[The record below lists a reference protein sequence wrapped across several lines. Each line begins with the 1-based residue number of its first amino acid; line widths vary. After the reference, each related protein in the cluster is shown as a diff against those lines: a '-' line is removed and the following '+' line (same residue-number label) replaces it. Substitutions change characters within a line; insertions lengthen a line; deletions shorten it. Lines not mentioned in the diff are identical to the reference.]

1 MTSNKYP
8 LPSTEH
14 SDSQFNA
21 ELSEWIR
28 GAARGD
34 QESKKKIYQRIAAQ
48 IFRIVRRIVGQDHV
62 DDVVQ
67 DFFVT
72 LFAKITQFRFESSFE
87 TWVHRMAVNQSLQH
101 LRKASREQERIRQY
115 AGDGAVQSTP
125 KDESSSREDAEVL
138 EIAMNHLSG
147 DQRALL
153 HMKEVE
159 GFGYQQIAEVLGVPE
174 GTVGSRLNKA
184 RSELRSALTQLGW
197 EV

>member
-1 MTSNKYP
+1 MTSKVYSSQPNEHSND
-8 LPSTEH
+8 PST
-14 SDSQFNA
+14 A
-21 ELSEWIR
+21 ELAVWIR
-28 GAARGD
+28 DAGRGD
-34 QESKKKIYQRIAAQ
+34 QDSQKKIYQRIAAQ
-48 IFRIVRRIVGQDHV
+48 IVRIVRRIVGQDNV

-72 LFAKITQFRFESSFE
+72 LFAKINQFRFESSFE

-101 LRKASREQERIRQY
+101 LRKSTREQERLRQF
-115 AGDGAVQSTP
+115 AGNGASQSP
-125 KDESSSREDAEVL
+125 RKDERSSREDAEML
-138 EIAMNHLSG
+138 ELAMNHLSG
-147 DQRALL
+147 DHRALL

-184 RSELRSALTQLGW
+184 RTELKSALTQLGW

>member
-8 LPSTEH
+8 LPSNEQ
-14 SDSQFNA
+14 SDNQTIA

-34 QESKKKIYQRIAAQ
+34 QESQKKIYQRIAAQ

-72 LFAKITQFRFESSFE
+72 LFAKISQFRFESSFE

-101 LRKASREQERIRQY
+101 LRKATREQERIRKFT
-115 AGDGAVQSTP
+115 GEGASQTMP
-125 KDESSSREDAEVL
+125 QDENSSREDAEVL
-138 EIAMNHLSG
+138 AIAMNHLSG

-184 RSELRSALTQLGW
+184 RSELRTALTQLGW

>member
-1 MTSNKYP
+1 MTSNKHP
-8 LPSTEH
+8 FPSNKLP
-14 SDSQFNA
+14 DRPFDA
-21 ELSEWIR
+21 ELAEWIR
-28 GAARGD
+28 GAALGD
-34 QESKKKIYQRIAAQ
+34 QESQKKIYQRIAAQ
-48 IFRIVRRIVGQDHV
+48 IVRIVRRIVGQDHV

-72 LFAKITQFRFESSFE
+72 LFAKISQFRFESSFE
-87 TWVHRMAVNQSLQH
+87 TWVHRTAVNQSLQH

-115 AGDGAVQSTP
+115 AGDAAVQSIP

-147 DQRALL
+147 DQRTLL

-184 RSELRSALTQLGW
+184 RSELRSALTHLGW

>member
-1 MTSNKYP
+1 MASNTHPFPSNK
-8 LPSTEH
+8 LP
-14 SDSQFNA
+14 DRPFDA
-21 ELSEWIR
+21 ELAEWIR
-28 GAARGD
+28 GAALGD
-34 QESKKKIYQRIAAQ
+34 QESQKKIYQRIAAQ
-48 IFRIVRRIVGQDHV
+48 IVRIVRRIVGQDHV

-72 LFAKITQFRFESSFE
+72 LFAKISQFRFESSFE

-115 AGDGAVQSTP
+115 AGDGAVRSIP

-197 EV
+197 EG

>member
-1 MTSNKYP
+1 MTSNKFQ
-8 LPSTEH
+8 LPSNEH

-21 ELSEWIR
+21 ELAEWIR
-28 GAARGD
+28 GAALGN
-34 QESKKKIYQRIAAQ
+34 QESQKKIYQRIAAQ
-48 IFRIVRRIVGQDHV
+48 IVRIVRRIVGQDHV

-72 LFAKITQFRFESSFE
+72 LFAKISQFRFESSFE

-101 LRKASREQERIRQY
+101 LRKASREQERIRRY
-115 AGDGAVQSTP
+115 AGDGAMQSTP
-125 KDESSSREDAEVL
+125 KDQSSSRENAEVL

-159 GFGYQQIAEVLGVPE
+159 GFGYHQIAEVLGVPE

-184 RSELRSALTQLGW
+184 RSELRSALTHLGW

>member
-8 LPSTEH
+8 LPSNEQ
-14 SDSQFNA
+14 SDSQTNA
-21 ELSEWIR
+21 ELPEWIR
-28 GAARGD
+28 GAVRGD
-34 QESKKKIYQRIAAQ
+34 QESQKKIYQRIAAQ

-72 LFAKITQFRFESSFE
+72 LFAKISQFRFESSFE

-101 LRKASREQERIRQY
+101 LRKATREQERIRKF
-115 AGDGAVQSTP
+115 AGDGAVQSMP
-125 KDESSSREDAEVL
+125 KDESSSREDAEAL

-159 GFGYQQIAEVLGVPE
+159 GFGYQKIAEVLGVPE

-184 RSELRSALTQLGW
+184 RSELRCALTQLGW

>member
-8 LPSTEH
+8 LPRSEH
-14 SDSQFNA
+14 PDNG
-21 ELSEWIR
+21 ELAEWIR
-28 GAARGD
+28 GAVRGD
-34 QESKKKIYQRIAAQ
+34 QESQKKIYQRIAAQ
-48 IFRIVRRIVGQDHV
+48 IVRIVRRIVGQDDV

-67 DFFVT
+67 DLFVT
-72 LFAKITQFRFESSFE
+72 LFAKIGQFRFESSFE

-101 LRKASREQERIRQY
+101 LRKSNREQERLRQF
-115 AGDGAVQSTP
+115 AEKGTTP
-125 KDESSSREDAEVL
+125 IMSNDEHSLREDAEVL

-159 GFGYQQIAEVLGVPE
+159 DFDYQQIAEVLGVPE

-184 RSELRSALTQLGW
+184 RTELRSALTQLGW

>member
-8 LPSTEH
+8 LPSNEQ
-14 SDSQFNA
+14 SDNQTIA

-28 GAARGD
+28 GASRGD
-34 QESKKKIYQRIAAQ
+34 QESQKKIYQRIAAQ

-72 LFAKITQFRFESSFE
+72 LFAKISQFRFESSFE

-115 AGDGAVQSTP
+115 AGDGAVQSMP
-125 KDESSSREDAEVL
+125 KDENSSREDAEVL
-138 EIAMNHLSG
+138 ELAMNHLSG

-184 RSELRSALTQLGW
+184 RSELRTALTQLGW

>member
-1 MTSNKYP
+1 MTSNNYP
-8 LPSTEH
+8 LPSNEH
-14 SDSQFNA
+14 SDNQSIA

-28 GAARGD
+28 GAAGGD
-34 QESKKKIYQRIAAQ
+34 QESQKKIYQRIAAQ
-48 IFRIVRRIVGQDHV
+48 IVRIVRRIVGQDNV

-72 LFAKITQFRFESSFE
+72 LFAKISQFRFESSFE

-101 LRKASREQERIRQY
+101 LRKSTREQERLRQF
-115 AGDGAVQSTP
+115 AGNGASQSP
-125 KDESSSREDAEVL
+125 RKDERSSREDAEML
-138 EIAMNHLSG
+138 ELAMNHLSG

-184 RSELRSALTQLGW
+184 RTELKSALTQLGW

>member
-1 MTSNKYP
+1 MTSNN
-8 LPSTEH
+8 LPSSEH
-14 SDSQFNA
+14 SDRQFDP

-28 GAARGD
+28 GAVCGD
-34 QESKKKIYQRIAAQ
+34 QESQKKIYQRIAAQ
-48 IFRIVRRIVGQDHV
+48 IVRIVRRIVGHDHV

-72 LFAKITQFRFESSFE
+72 LFAKISQFRFESSFE

-101 LRKASREQERIRQY
+101 LRKSTREQERIRQF
-115 AGDGAVQSTP
+115 ASEGA
-125 KDESSSREDAEVL
+125 SRYHQKNEHSAREAAELL

>member
-8 LPSTEH
+8 LPSNEH
-14 SDSQFNA
+14 SDNQSVA

-34 QESKKKIYQRIAAQ
+34 QESQKKIYQRIAAQ
-48 IFRIVRRIVGQDHV
+48 IVRIVRRIVGQDHV

-72 LFAKITQFRFESSFE
+72 LFAKISQFRFESSFE

-101 LRKASREQERIRQY
+101 LRKSTREQERIRQF
-115 AGDGAVQSTP
+115 AGDAASRSSL
-125 KDESSSREDAEVL
+125 KDEHSSHEDAEVL

-147 DQRALL
+147 DQRAIL

-184 RSELRSALTQLGW
+184 RSELKSALTQLGW
-197 EV
+197 GG

>member
-8 LPSTEH
+8 LPSNEQ
-14 SDSQFNA
+14 SDNQTIA

-34 QESKKKIYQRIAAQ
+34 QESQKKIYQRIAAQ

-67 DFFVT
+67 DFLVI
-72 LFAKITQFRFESSFE
+72 LFAKISQFRFESSFE

-115 AGDGAVQSTP
+115 AGDGAVQSMP
-125 KDESSSREDAEVL
+125 KDENSSREDAEVL

-184 RSELRSALTQLGW
+184 RSELRTALTQLGW

>member
-1 MTSNKYP
+1 MTSKKYP
-8 LPSTEH
+8 LPH
-14 SDSQFNA
+14 NDQSDHPFDA

-34 QESKKKIYQRIAAQ
+34 QESQKKIYQRIAAQ
-48 IFRIVRRIVGQDHV
+48 IVRIVRRIVGQDHV

-72 LFAKITQFRFESSFE
+72 LFVKISQFRFESSFE

-101 LRKASREQERIRQY
+101 LRKSSREQVRLRQF
-115 AGDGAVQSTP
+115 AEKGTTQTMP
-125 KDESSSREDAEVL
+125 NDEHSLREDAEVL

-184 RSELRSALTQLGW
+184 RTELRSALTLLGW

>member
-8 LPSTEH
+8 LPSNGQ
-14 SDSQFNA
+14 SDNQTIA

-34 QESKKKIYQRIAAQ
+34 QESQKKIYQRIAAQ

-72 LFAKITQFRFESSFE
+72 LFAKISQFRFESSFE

-115 AGDGAVQSTP
+115 AGDGAVQSMP
-125 KDESSSREDAEVL
+125 KDENSSREDAEVL

-184 RSELRSALTQLGW
+184 RSELRIALTQLGW

>member
-1 MTSNKYP
+1 MTSNKHP
-8 LPSTEH
+8 FPSNKLP
-14 SDSQFNA
+14 DRPFDA
-21 ELSEWIR
+21 ELAEWIR
-28 GAARGD
+28 GAALGD
-34 QESKKKIYQRIAAQ
+34 QESQKKIYQRIAAQ
-48 IFRIVRRIVGQDHV
+48 IVRIVRRIVGQDHV

-72 LFAKITQFRFESSFE
+72 LFAKISQFRFESSFE

-115 AGDGAVQSTP
+115 AGDAAVQSIP

-138 EIAMNHLSG
+138 EVAMNHLSG

>member
-1 MTSNKYP
+1 MTSNKHP
-8 LPSTEH
+8 FPSNKRP
-14 SDSQFNA
+14 DRPFDA
-21 ELSEWIR
+21 ELAEWIR
-28 GAARGD
+28 GAALGD
-34 QESKKKIYQRIAAQ
+34 QESQKKIYQRIAAQ
-48 IFRIVRRIVGQDHV
+48 IVRIVRRIVGQDHV

-67 DFFVT
+67 DFFLT
-72 LFAKITQFRFESSFE
+72 LFAKISQFRFESSFE

-115 AGDGAVQSTP
+115 AGDGAVQSIP
-125 KDESSSREDAEVL
+125 KDESSLREDAEVL

-184 RSELRSALTQLGW
+184 RSELRSALTYLGW
-197 EV
+197 EG